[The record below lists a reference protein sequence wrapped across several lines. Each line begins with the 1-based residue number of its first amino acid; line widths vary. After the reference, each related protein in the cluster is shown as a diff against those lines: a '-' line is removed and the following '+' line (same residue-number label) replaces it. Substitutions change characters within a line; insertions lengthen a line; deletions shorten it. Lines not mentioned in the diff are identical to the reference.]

1 MNHYRRL
8 IASNLL
14 IKLIKK
20 WKLPYCEL
28 MNIFEEI
35 KKILAEILD
44 IEKNNITLETYLI
57 RELGAES
64 IDLLELAVAINS
76 EFNIDVND
84 DEIFLRKLRQYV
96 TEAKQQNN
104 DLLQNL
110 VEKLPFLSRKRL
122 EEIIADLEGGPTLKV
137 KDLISYIQTFR

>member
-1 MNHYRRL
+1 MDIL
-8 IASNLL
+8 
-14 IKLIKK
+14 
-20 WKLPYCEL
+20 
-28 MNIFEEI
+28 EEI

-44 IEKNNITLETYLI
+44 IENHIITPETYLI

-76 EFNIDVND
+76 RFNIDVND
-84 DEIFLRKLRQYV
+84 DEMFLRKLRQYV

-104 DLLQNL
+104 DLVGYL

-122 EEIIADLEGGPTLKV
+122 ENIIADLEGGPTLKV
-137 KDLISYIQTFR
+137 KDIISYIYLEWQKSWNINSRLHL

>member
-1 MNHYRRL
+1 MDIL
-8 IASNLL
+8 
-14 IKLIKK
+14 
-20 WKLPYCEL
+20 
-28 MNIFEEI
+28 EEI
-35 KKILAEILD
+35 KTILAEILD
-44 IEKNNITLETYLI
+44 IENNIITPKTYLI

-76 EFNIDVND
+76 KFNIDVND

-104 DLLQNL
+104 DLLRYL

-137 KDLISYIQTFR
+137 KDLIAYVERQSNGN

>member
-1 MNHYRRL
+1 MDIL
-8 IASNLL
+8 
-14 IKLIKK
+14 
-20 WKLPYCEL
+20 
-28 MNIFEEI
+28 EEI

-44 IEKNNITLETYLI
+44 IENHIITPETYLI
-57 RELGAES
+57 RKLGAES

-76 EFNIDVND
+76 RFNIDVND

-104 DLLQNL
+104 DLLRYL

-122 EEIIADLEGGPTLKV
+122 ENIIADLEGGPTLKV
-137 KDLISYIQTFR
+137 KDIISYIDFQINNFTVLSVVDV